1 LGGAPTDPAPRDRI
15 RLVRQNRELIV
26 DLRRPDQSGAGML
39 VMSGDQ
45 VVVEPQRAVYRDVI
59 SPMVSLLGATAAI
72 VGVILYNRNR

>member
-1 LGGAPTDPAPRDRI
+1 
-15 RLVRQNRELIV
+15 
-26 DLRRPDQSGAGML
+26 ML